1 MNMEKISNSFKKLG
15 TTTKILSIL
24 GIIFGSF
31 LTIIGF
37 VFKVLLKGVFDNT
50 SNDVG
55 MGGGIL
61 VIFIVFFLVLAA
73 LWYFGLA
80 ILIPSIIFLIVGIK
94 LHEYSKYDIQTL
106 KEKKNI
112 VVLMTV
118 PYVVCASLLIVFTIM
133 WVMAN
138 GITGLLILIVPI
150 VLLII
155 GMYVMFTN
163 LRYINEYDNKNM
175 I

>member
-1 MNMEKISNSFKKLG
+1 MVMEKISNSFKKLG
-15 TTTKILSIL
+15 KTTKIISIL
-24 GIIFGSF
+24 GIVFGSF
-31 LTIIGF
+31 LAIIGF
-37 VFKVLLKGVFDNT
+37 VFKVLLKGLSINN

-55 MGGGIL
+55 MGGVLI
-61 VIFIVFFLVLAA
+61 IFLVFFLVLAA
-73 LWYFGLA
+73 LWYFGLG

-94 LHEYSKYDIQTL
+94 LKKYSKYDIQTL
-106 KEKKNI
+106 KEKKNTVI
-112 VVLMTV
+112 LMTV
-118 PYVVCASLLIVFTIM
+118 PYVVCASLLIVFTIL

>member
-1 MNMEKISNSFKKLG
+1 MEKISNSFKKLG
-15 TTTKILSIL
+15 TTTKIISIL
-24 GIIFGSF
+24 GIVFGSF
-31 LTIIGF
+31 LAIIGF
-37 VFKVLLKGVFDNT
+37 VFKVLLKGLSVDN

-55 MGGGIL
+55 MGGVLI
-61 VIFIVFFLVLAA
+61 IFIVFFLVLAA
-73 LWYFGLA
+73 LWYFGLG

-94 LHEYSKYDIQTL
+94 LKKYSKYDIQTL
-106 KEKKNI
+106 KEKKNTVI
-112 VVLMTV
+112 LMTV
-118 PYVVCASLLIVFTIM
+118 PYVVCASLLIVFTIL

-155 GMYVMFTN
+155 GMHVMFTN
-163 LRYINEYDNKNM
+163 LRYINEYDNKKM